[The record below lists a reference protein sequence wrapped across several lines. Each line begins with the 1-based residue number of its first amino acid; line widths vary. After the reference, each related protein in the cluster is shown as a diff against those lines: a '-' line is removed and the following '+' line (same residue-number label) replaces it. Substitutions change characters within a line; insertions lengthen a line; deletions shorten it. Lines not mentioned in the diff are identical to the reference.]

1 MDSPK
6 GGQEGRAGE
15 TQHQKAEGTEKN
27 EAAGKGHLK
36 GVGVE
41 AGYLKGK
48 RNKASGRESK

>member
-6 GGQEGRAGE
+6 GGQQGRAGE
-15 TQHQKAEGTEKN
+15 TQHQKADRTEKN
-27 EAAGKGHLK
+27 EAAGKVHLK

-41 AGYLKGK
+41 GGYLKGK